1 MNRHVWMVL
10 LAAASGLFV
19 AGPVRAEEPEALDA
33 GRFIVYEAGA
43 PVAHEDF
50 EYFQFSDSM
59 VVYAKA
65 ERKIRRS
72 DGTDVMFNKT
82 MGLIADLM
90 DFNLRRY
97 SSSQSVGA
105 DTTRRGIVPDD
116 TVMTVLVE
124 SQYGGEAER
133 MVRPPGRLYVLDS
146 QIWTLIDVI
155 GRNLHRQTFDERPV
169 ALVAFGS
176 PPATLEATARRMAPD
191 TLRWGGK
198 RVITDRIELKDD
210 NVRFMIWMSPQ
221 GRMLKM
227 EVPESK
233 LMVLREAPAVPA
245 ATRRRPR

>member
-10 LAAASGLFV
+10 LAAASGLFAV
-19 AGPVRAEEPEALDA
+19 AAARAEEPLPLDA
-33 GRFIVYEAGA
+33 GRFIVYEAGK

-65 ERKIRRS
+65 ERKIRRA
-72 DGTDVMFNKT
+72 DGTDVTFSKT
-82 MGLIADLM
+82 MGLIADLL

-97 SSSQSVGA
+97 ASTQSMGA

-124 SQYGGEAER
+124 SPVGGEAER

-146 QIWTLIDVI
+146 QVWTLIDVI
-155 GRNLHRQTFDERPV
+155 GRNLHRQTFEVRPV
-169 ALVAFGS
+169 AMMAFGN
-176 PPATLEATARRMAPD
+176 PPGTIEATARRMAPD

-198 RVITDRIELKDD
+198 RVVTDRLELKDG
-210 NVRFMIWMSPQ
+210 NARFLLWMSPQ

-233 LMVLREAPAVPA
+233 VMVLREAPPVPA
-245 ATRRRPR
+245 ASRRRPR